1 MVAFLAGGSLAK
13 TAVAFYILTYF
24 NNALRAF
31 GMITVLS
38 TPEKEVEEID
48 DYRGLFRK
56 QFWL

>member
-13 TAVAFYILTYF
+13 TAVAFYILAYF
-24 NNALRAF
+24 NTALRAF
-31 GMITVLS
+31 GVVTVRS